1 MQKDLTSTL
10 SIASIAFGV
19 ILYLTSVLGLFF
31 KAASPPLDVGLLSTT
46 GIFVLFGVLGLMLAK
61 ARAESSA

>member
-1 MQKDLTSTL
+1 MQKDLTSVL

-31 KAASPPLDVGLLSTT
+31 EAASPPGDVGLLSTV
-46 GIFVLFGVLGLMLAK
+46 GIFVLFGVLGLLLAN
-61 ARAESSA
+61 ARAEAGA